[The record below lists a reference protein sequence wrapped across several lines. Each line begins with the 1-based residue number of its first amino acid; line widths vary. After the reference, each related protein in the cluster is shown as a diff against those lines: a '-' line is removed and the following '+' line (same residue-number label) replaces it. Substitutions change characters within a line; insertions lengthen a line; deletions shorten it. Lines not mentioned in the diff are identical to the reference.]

1 MVSSSLLSFS
11 SNGSL
16 SSGSPSSSPRK
27 MRSINE
33 LYEVTTPID
42 NDVTLYYHLAVYDP
56 IVFKEAI
63 KNAKQRISMDEEIT
77 SIEKNDT

>member
-1 MVSSSLLSFS
+1 
-11 SNGSL
+11 
-16 SSGSPSSSPRK
+16 

-63 KNAKQRISMDEEIT
+63 KNAK
-77 SIEKNDT
+77 